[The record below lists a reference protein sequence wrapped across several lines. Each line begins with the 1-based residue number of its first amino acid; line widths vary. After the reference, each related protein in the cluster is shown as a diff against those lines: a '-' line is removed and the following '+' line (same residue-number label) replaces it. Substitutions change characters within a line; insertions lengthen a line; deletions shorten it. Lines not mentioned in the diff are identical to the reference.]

1 MNNII
6 TLAVC
11 FQRYKMP
18 FSKLYK
24 ACKHKFRDSLRS
36 CSHST
41 LSSFLVSYLPLC
53 LSPSLCLCL
62 ATLALLPPSFLPLN
76 LSLAQELL
84 FREISTTP
92 KTTAGI
98 ELQQPTNENRRR
110 SERPRSNSKK
120 ATPTNCDLLNPH
132 LMFTCC
138 AKFTLYSH
146 SQPKIMSPV
155 YYTKLCWHSF
165 PN

>member
-1 MNNII
+1 M
-6 TLAVC
+6 VC
-11 FQRYKMP
+11 ELNLREIP
-18 FSKLYK
+18 
-24 ACKHKFRDSLRS
+24 RS
-36 CSHST
+36 CSHT

>member
-6 TLAVC
+6 TLAGC
-11 FQRYKMP
+11 FQRYKMS

-53 LSPSLCLCL
+53 VSLSLSPYL
-62 ATLALLPPSFLPLN
+62 ATLALLPSPQ
-76 LSLAQELL
+76 SLAQELL